1 MFGDGLPDI
10 VSERKR
16 IGIEME
22 ENEFSKIV
30 VMRYIPVR
38 TEFIELP
45 PFEIFDCQLHKIYFV
60 FLIIKYMITYY

>member
-1 MFGDGLPDI
+1 MVGDGLPDI
-10 VSERKR
+10 LPEKKN

-30 VMRYIPVR
+30 EMRYMPVR

-60 FLIIKYMITYY
+60 FFANKIYVNQ